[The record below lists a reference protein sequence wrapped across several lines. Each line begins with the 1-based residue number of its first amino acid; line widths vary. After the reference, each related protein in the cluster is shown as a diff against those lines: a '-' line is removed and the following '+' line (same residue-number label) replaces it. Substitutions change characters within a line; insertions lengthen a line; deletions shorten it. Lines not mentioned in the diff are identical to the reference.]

1 MKKEIQTAYLNAYN
15 DIQSLIQDLQ
25 NKLHDMPAPDSDIKL
40 DWGHVGDMRKIKSEL
55 QEILG

>member
-1 MKKEIQTAYLNAYN
+1 MKNEIQTAYLNAYN

-25 NKLHDMPAPDSDIKL
+25 NKLHDMPAPDSEIKL
-40 DWGHVGDMRKIKSEL
+40 DWGNVGDMRKIKSEL